1 MAKTRKVTTIREQ
14 VYQILRDEIC
24 RGDYPA
30 GYRLQEV
37 ELTEH
42 LNVSRSP
49 VREALRQLV
58 SDGLLIEVP
67 NKGVY
72 VKEFTTRD
80 IKEIFDM
87 RVMLESYGIFNSR
100 KNMTSARLEKLLS
113 ILHDLEDAFDRGDME
128 TYTRHDERLHDH
140 IVHLGDNSLVNDT
153 YERVRSMNQQF
164 RVLSLMSNRRFTES
178 LDEHR
183 TIIQSLATGD
193 VKTADVVRH
202 LELACNTIIESLNRR
217 EQQQAAEENAAQ
229 PGETSPQ
236 TEPES

>member
-1 MAKTRKVTTIREQ
+1 MAKARKVTTIREQ

-30 GYRLQEV
+30 GYRLQEL

-72 VKEFTTRD
+72 VKEFSARD
-80 IKEIFDM
+80 IQEIFDM
-87 RVMLESYGIFNSR
+87 RVMLEGYGIYHSK
-100 KNMTSARLEKLLS
+100 KNMTSSRLERLLE
-113 ILHDLEDAFDRGDME
+113 ILERLEDTYARGDLE
-128 TYTRHDERLHDH
+128 TYTRCDEELHERL
-140 IVHLGDNSLVNDT
+140 VRLGDNSLVNDT

-164 RVLSLMSNRRFTES
+164 RVLSLMSQRRFAES

-183 TIIQSLATGD
+183 TIIHALATGD
-193 VKTADVVRH
+193 VKTADVVNRRH
-202 LELACNTIIESLNRR
+202 LELACNTVKEYLARK
-217 EQQQAAEENAAQ
+217 EQQEAAASEAKAEDEAQ
-229 PGETSPQ
+229 
-236 TEPES
+236 